1 MLRNIDYYFITQEY
15 LLQFLLITISTISYQ
30 AVGSSIGLI
39 IKWPTLDGTYIIIYG
54 L

>member
-1 MLRNIDYYFITQEY
+1 MLMEYRLLFYTQEY

-39 IKWPTLDGTYIIIYG
+39 IK
-54 L
+54 